1 MLCEWST
8 KYHCLREN
16 ISYFQLYGI
25 IIVVC
30 SRQPVELE
38 TLSTAEGFPKVFH
51 PSLSSCI
58 LRSCRLI
65 LSTPRSSFFFFF
77 VQSPTSDMS
86 VHQPQALCLNN
97 FLPSL
102 CLNSNYFHTWTEV
115 RHYHPNAPF
124 EWLRHM
130 CVTVNC
136 AVVRCLVSEKRRC
149 CCIMGCLLS
158 YRQPAELFIWL
169 CNLAGW
175 HSLGTPSLWL
185 ATWLV
190 AQGYLAR
197 CA

>member
-1 MLCEWST
+1 MIDKIPQFE
-8 KYHCLREN
+8 REN
-16 ISYFQLYGI
+16 NSYFQLYEI

-30 SRQPVELE
+30 SRLPIVSE

-58 LRSCRLI
+58 LRSCRVDTEHPKELV
-65 LSTPRSSFFFFF
+65 FFAA
-77 VQSPTSDMS
+77 QSPTSDMS
-86 VHQPQALCLNN
+86 VHQPRALCLNN
-97 FLPSL
+97 FLPNL
-102 CLNSNYFHTWTEV
+102 CLNSNYFHTWTEAC
-115 RHYHPNAPF
+115 HYHPNAPF
-124 EWLRHM
+124 EWLRHTR
-130 CVTVNC
+130 VTVSC
-136 AVVRCLVSEKRRC
+136 AAVRRLVSEKRRC